1 MRKSRKRMSRKRMS
15 RKRKKQT
22 SRKKLYKMHQSYSDT
37 YDISRRFLNA
47 IKNGDA
53 NEVKQLLQLGEFDI
67 NSEFS
72 LGSCF
77 MPCLHGDGPVKVI
90 PIIYASEL
98 KQPEIVEIL
107 LNHGANPNIKR
118 NKDNYNPLL
127 AAAIEGCLSNMK
139 LLLKYG
145 ANPNIQD
152 EEGLTPL
159 MASVNEGYPSQVQLL
174 LDRGADPNISDLY
187 HATPMSIIMERIQY
201 VDLGIL
207 GQSQRRTDNLRID
220 HEIMSLLQ
228 KKITENKIKQS
239 RRAIS
244 NKLFTLKKLVEHKR
258 AFPEVSTWKHDY
270 TTLPKKHS
278 KLFSYIRHF
287 LDLPDDLQ
295 AKIMSTYFNL
305 GQY

>member
-1 MRKSRKRMSRKRMS
+1 MRKSRKRVSRKCDQ
-15 RKRKKQT
+15 RKKQT

-72 LGSCF
+72 LGSC
-77 MPCLHGDGPVKVI
+77 MVI

-152 EEGLTPL
+152 EEGFTPL

-201 VDLGIL
+201 VDYNLL

-258 AFPEVSTWKHDY
+258 AFPEVPTWKHDY
-270 TTLPKKHS
+270 TTLPKRHP
-278 KLFSYIRHF
+278 KLFSYVRHF

-305 GQY
+305 EQY